1 MKSCFVYWDP
11 HRVHKTWAESA
22 HARFWSFAP
31 LKFFKKNGILLH
43 LSAFFKGFFLPP
55 ADVYLLESPMMVTAL
70 LPRLLFGRKK
80 IIAINSDPYFFSL
93 RSYRGLIKRY
103 FDWTL
108 RFIDGIVSTSE
119 LMANAAKTY
128 PRLPKR
134 TQHAIVPI
142 FIDTARFAKL
152 KPANTGNF
160 CFIGP
165 HVNAQKG
172 ADRLIKLFKA
182 LNVGAKL
189 FMIGN
194 ATPEIAKLAKT
205 ANRVIITG
213 KVPNY
218 IDYVAQSTY
227 YFNLARLEPAGANI
241 LEAMAA
247 GFVPM
252 VSKDCG
258 VAPVVAQLSPKL
270 VVDPDKDDL
279 LKRFN
284 NVKTLM
290 TDPALSKKA
299 RTLAKAFSQEASVNK
314 FNAALAQISAPQPL

>member
-1 MKSCFVYWDP
+1 MKACFVYWDP
-11 HRVHKTWAESA
+11 HRVHKTWAESVR
-22 HARFWSFAP
+22 ARFRSFVPFAF
-31 LKFFKKNGILLH
+31 LKKNGILLH
-43 LSAFFKGFFLPP
+43 LSAFLKGFFLPR

-70 LPRLLFGRKK
+70 LPRLLFGSKK
-80 IIAINSDPYFFSL
+80 IIAINSDPFFFSL
-93 RSYRGLIKRY
+93 RSYRGLTKKY

-108 RFIDGIVSTSE
+108 RFIDCIVSTSE

-128 PRLPKR
+128 PRLPQR
-134 TQHAIVPI
+134 VRHAVVPI
-142 FIDTARFAKL
+142 FIDTSRFSRLTPAK
-152 KPANTGNF
+152 TGNF

-165 HVNAQKG
+165 HVNRQKG
-172 ADRLIKLFKA
+172 ADRLIKLFKQLDA
-182 LNVGAKL
+182 DAKL

-194 ATPEIAKLAKT
+194 ATQDIAKLAKT
-205 ANRVIITG
+205 DSRVVITG

-218 IDYVAQSTY
+218 LDYITQSTY

-258 VAPVVAQLSPKL
+258 VAPAVAKLSPKL

-279 LKRFN
+279 VKRFN
-284 NVKTLM
+284 DAKTLM

-299 RTLAKAFSQEASVNK
+299 RMLASTFTEQASVKK
-314 FNAALAQISAPQPL
+314 FKSALSQILPPQAL

>member
-1 MKSCFVYWDP
+1 MKACFVYWDP

-22 HARFWSFAP
+22 HARFRSFAP
-31 LKFFKKNGILLH
+31 LKFFKTNGILLH
-43 LSAFFKGFFLPP
+43 LSAFFKGFFLPR

-80 IIAINSDPYFFSL
+80 VIAINSDPFFFSL
-93 RSYRGLIKRY
+93 RGYRGLTKCY

-108 RFIDGIVSTSE
+108 RFIDGIISTSA

-128 PRLPKR
+128 PRLPQR
-134 TQHAIVPI
+134 VRHAIVPI
-142 FIDTARFAKL
+142 FIDTGRFAKL
-152 KPANTGNF
+152 KPATTGNF

-165 HVNAQKG
+165 HVNNQKG
-172 ADRLIKLFKA
+172 ADRLITLFKA
-182 LNVGAKL
+182 LNIDAKL

-194 ATPEIAKLAKT
+194 ATPDIAKLAKT
-205 ANRVIITG
+205 DSRIVITG

-218 IDYVAQSTY
+218 LDFVAQSTY

-252 VSKDCG
+252 VSKNCG
-258 VAPVVAQLSPKL
+258 VAPVVAKL
-270 VVDPDKDDL
+270 NPALIVDPEKDDL
-279 LKRFN
+279 VRRFN
-284 NVKTLM
+284 GVKVLM
-290 TDPALSKKA
+290 SDPALSKKA
-299 RTLAKAFSQEASVNK
+299 RTLVKAFNQEASVKK
-314 FNAALAQISAPQPL
+314 FRAALAQIGVPQAL